1 MYSARNKKNEGGGIS
16 LFSRRIRESFPSAY
30 TWIHES
36 ASVGRQRAQI
46 RGSCITPPPFGE
58 SGSIRKP
65 PTVEGEDYRG
75 DGFTDKEFN
84 SQQSAATV
92 KEYKTEQQV
101 TRYIIMSSRG
111 QGIQD

>member
-1 MYSARNKKNEGGGIS
+1 MYSARTKKNEGGGIS

-75 DGFTDKEFN
+75 DGFI
-84 SQQSAATV
+84 V
-92 KEYKTEQQV
+92 
-101 TRYIIMSSRG
+101 G
-111 QGIQD
+111 